1 MLSKRQ
7 KIRRDKQNKI
17 KEKIN
22 KIEKLKQL
30 IESNVKVNDILKEIG
45 ISKQTYYNMKK
56 KIEDNEK
63 TNH

>member
-30 IESNVKVNDILKEIG
+30 IENNVKVNDILKEIG

-56 KIEDNEK
+56 KIEENAK
-63 TNH
+63 VNY